1 MVIRKLTTTVADAP
15 LDGLHENHHGRCDS
29 CGARPASGE
38 AVGLYY
44 SDLDLLA
51 PETVELQPHHL
62 YCQACLSPELRYPT
76 LCASEF
82 LLTARLQPRGG
93 RRPHRTARPQE
104 PLVFTDVTVVDVS
117 LEGEGHP
124 WSIPE
129 VWNAFSAVPFA
140 ALQDRVDR
148 PFGPETL
155 VDVLAQRGLDLHRI
169 LGDDGEI
176 VAHARPEGPDAND
189 LGGAPGPSH
198 AEGRPTPA
206 TGARE
211 AIKSDG
217 LGVASPI
224 ERSHVSR
231 TATEQHRPPSATVT
245 GPRGG
250 TFHTG
255 SAPEGRR
262 NRGAEAADGIDT
274 ADAADATDAVDAA
287 DPPRMGDGSASSA
300 TVVPDGPWPR
310 AAVVS
315 HVPPDGDASELWV
328 FLLLLESRRGKT
340 AVPFG
345 VVVQGRDGVL
355 DPASL
360 DRPMPPTVE
369 AELAAREVSR
379 VATPKRS

>member
-29 CGARPASGE
+29 CGARPTVGE
-38 AVGLYY
+38 TVGLYY
-44 SDLDLLA
+44 SDLNLLA
-51 PETVELQPHHL
+51 PEAVELQPHHL
-62 YCQACLSPELRYPT
+62 YCQSCLSPELRYPT

-82 LLTARLQPRGG
+82 LLTAGIQPRGG

-117 LEGEGHP
+117 LEGEGRS

-169 LGDDGEI
+169 LDDDGEI
-176 VAHARPEGPDAND
+176 VAHARPDGRDSND
-189 LGGAPGPSH
+189 LGGPTGRSD

-217 LGVASPI
+217 LGVVPPNARTHASRTETEQRRAP
-224 ERSHVSR
+224 SA
-231 TATEQHRPPSATVT
+231 TATEPRAGT
-245 GPRGG
+245 GDTESVREGG
-250 TFHTG
+250 RTG
-255 SAPEGRR
+255 VGPAG
-262 NRGAEAADGIDT
+262 
-274 ADAADATDAVDAA
+274 AA
-287 DPPRMGDGSASSA
+287 DPLEADHGRVSSTSVA
-300 TVVPDGPWPR
+300 PDGPWPR
-310 AAVVS
+310 VVVVS
-315 HVPPDGDASELWV
+315 HASPDGEARELWA
-328 FLLLLESRRGKT
+328 FLVLEDRRRRT
-340 AVPFG
+340 AVPVG
-345 VVVQGRDGVL
+345 VAVQDRDGVL
-355 DPASL
+355 DTTSPDGPIPAS
-360 DRPMPPTVE
+360 VE
-369 AELAAREVSR
+369 AELAARDVSQIAAR
-379 VATPKRS
+379 KRS